1 MFKLKFLRE
10 PPAFSRVIY
19 FISGFILFSVFSSAT
34 AIAQGDLMIFP
45 KRVVFDG
52 PKRSYDLNLANT
64 GKDTAMYNISIINYR
79 MKEDGSFEE
88 ITEPGAGENFAADYL
103 RLFPRSVALAP
114 NEAQVV
120 KIQLNRTNQL
130 ATGEYRSY
138 VYFRSVPTEKPLG
151 EKESTPNKDS
161 TISVQLIPVF
171 GISIPVII
179 RVGESTA
186 KVTLSDC
193 SLEIENNIPRLKMTL
208 NRSGNMSVYGDIAVN
223 YITSRGKITR
233 VGLVRG
239 LAVYTPNAIRR
250 IQLLLD
256 KPGGD
261 IDYRSGKLHIVYTTP
276 ADSKSAKLAEAEL
289 VLR

>member
-1 MFKLKFLRE
+1 MFKLKFLQK

-34 AIAQGDLMIFP
+34 AIAQGDLMLFP
-45 KRVVFDG
+45 KRVVFEG
-52 PKRSYDLNLANT
+52 SKKSYELNLANT
-64 GKDTAMYNISIINYR
+64 GKDTARYNISIINYR
-79 MKEDGSFEE
+79 MKEDGSFEK
-88 ITEPGAGENFAADYL
+88 ITQPGAGENFAIDYL
-103 RLFPRSVALAP
+103 RFFPRSVTLAP

-120 KIQLNRTNQL
+120 KIQLTKTNL
-130 ATGEYRSY
+130 MSPGEYRSH

-151 EKESTPNKDS
+151 EKESTKQDS

-193 SLEIENNIPRLKMTL
+193 SLEIENNIPRLKMIF
-208 NRSGNMSVYGDIAVN
+208 NRSGNRSVYGDITVN
-223 YITSRGKITR
+223 YISPKGKITR
-233 VGLVRG
+233 VGIVKG
-239 LAVYTPNAIRR
+239 LAVYTPNPVRR
-250 IQLLLD
+250 FQLNLD
-256 KPGGD
+256 EAAG
-261 IDYRSGKLHIVYTTP
+261 IDYRSGKLHIVYTAQ
-276 ADSKSAKLAEAEL
+276 ADFKSAKLAEAEL

>member
-1 MFKLKFLRE
+1 MFKLKFLLKL
-10 PPAFSRVIY
+10 PAFSRVIY

-34 AIAQGDLMIFP
+34 AIAQGDLMLFP
-45 KRVVFDG
+45 KRVVFEG
-52 PKRSYDLNLANT
+52 SKKSYELNLANT
-64 GKDTAMYNISIINYR
+64 GKDTARYNISIINYR
-79 MKEDGSFEE
+79 MKEDGSFEK
-88 ITEPGAGENFAADYL
+88 ITQPGAGENFAIDYL
-103 RLFPRSVALAP
+103 RFFPRSVTLAP

-120 KIQLNRTNQL
+120 KIQLTKTNL
-130 ATGEYRSY
+130 MSPGEYRSH

-193 SLEIENNIPRLKMTL
+193 SLEIENNIPRLKMIF
-208 NRSGNMSVYGDIAVN
+208 NRTGNRSVYGDITVN
-223 YITSRGKITR
+223 YISPKGKITR
-233 VGLVRG
+233 VGIVKG
-239 LAVYTPNAIRR
+239 LAVYTPNPFRR
-250 IQLLLD
+250 LQLNLD
-256 KPGGD
+256 EVAG
-261 IDYRSGKLHIVYTTP
+261 IDYRSGKLHIVYTAQ